1 MTGECWLEI
10 PVPPIV
16 EPSENVAAQIGDDVT
31 ISCRLTSGKPAPS
44 IRWYFQGNG
53 DEYGLCV
60 QLKLIVQ
67 RKNPRSVT
75 IRIAKLLQK
84 YSRTFV
90 TFTQSHQAK
99 AK

>member
-53 DEYGLCV
+53 DEYGLWFNSNSLFKEPAKCDDKIFEV
-60 QLKLIVQ
+60 TPEILKNLCH
-67 RKNPRSVT
+67 
-75 IRIAKLLQK
+75 L
-84 YSRTFV
+84 
-90 TFTQSHQAK
+90 H
-99 AK
+99 